1 MGKSNEKKIH
11 TSQLTLKKILILWP
25 KKNHTRNLIT
35 KKNSCGS
42 KIPHPPLS
50 NGPSLSDGE
59 VDLRAHSFF
68 PTPHPLKIYLCLV
81 TMAYSYATFARLVIQ
96 FTTPDK

>member
-1 MGKSNEKKIH
+1 M
-11 TSQLTLKKILILWP
+11 LWP
-25 KKNHTRNLIT
+25 KKNQTRNLIT
-35 KKNSCGS
+35 KKNSCCS

-59 VDLRAHSFF
+59 VDLGAHSFF

-81 TMAYSYATFARLVIQ
+81 TMAYSCATFAGRVIQ
-96 FTTPDK
+96 YTTQDK

>member
-1 MGKSNEKKIH
+1 M
-11 TSQLTLKKILILWP
+11 LWP
-25 KKNHTRNLIT
+25 KKNQTRNLIT

-59 VDLRAHSFF
+59 VDHGAHSFF
-68 PTPHPLKIYLCLV
+68 PTPHPPKNIPLFSHDGVQLRDVCWTSDTIYYTRQMKGMYMNC
-81 TMAYSYATFARLVIQ
+81 T
-96 FTTPDK
+96 